1 MSALQVVKSFM
12 SKISAQDI
20 NGLADLMT
28 ENHTFKDGMGTT
40 VSGREI
46 MRDGWGGYFAM
57 VPDYWVKAERY
68 FVDGNAV
75 GIFGT
80 AGGTYSS
87 DGTLKPENR
96 WQVPA
101 AWFAIVEG
109 DKIAEWRVY
118 ADNEPIRLIIEREQ
132 AQQQR

>member
-1 MSALQVVKSFM
+1 MQPVKVVKSFM
-12 SKISAQDI
+12 SKIRTQDI

-28 ENHTFKDGMGTT
+28 ENHTFTDGMGTT
-40 VSGREI
+40 VSGREA
-46 MRDGWGGYFAM
+46 MRSGWGEYFAM

-68 FVDGNAV
+68 FVDGKSV

-101 AWFAIVEG
+101 AWFAVVEG
-109 DKIAEWRVY
+109 DKIAEWQVY
-118 ADNEPIRLIIEREQ
+118 ADNEPIRLIMKREQ
-132 AQQQR
+132 AYEH